1 MLSILRSL
9 RNPFIWKTAWRDSR
23 TERRKLLLF
32 ASAIIMGVA
41 ALVSVNSFGENLLR
55 EVDNQAKSL
64 LAADIVL
71 TSRTPISE
79 RVDVLADSLGIEQ
92 SLETNFTSMV
102 LFPRSGGTRLSQ
114 IRAIRGNYPFYG
126 EFETEP
132 AGALSDLQQRG
143 FALVDEGMM
152 IQYALSVGDSIRI
165 GEKYLIVRASI
176 LGIPGESAAASL
188 VGPRVYMSLDDLDET
203 GLIRQGSIA
212 SWKRFWKTPD
222 AAEVPDIIEAIR
234 PTTRSER
241 ISVDTVEER
250 RQGVNAVVG
259 NVTRFLNVIGFL
271 ALLLGAVGIASSIHV
286 YVRRKLNT
294 VAILRCI
301 GLKSVDALL
310 IFLIQTMFFGFLGT
324 VIGVVL
330 GMAIQM
336 VLPFVIQDF
345 LPVDVEF
352 QISWFAA
359 WEGLITGFIVTVIF
373 SLLPLLG
380 IRKVSPLSVL
390 RADTNE
396 SGRSLDV
403 ASISLL
409 ILGIATMIGFAIM
422 QTGDVIQGLLL
433 SALITVAIIGLAIVS
448 IAIIATSK
456 RINTS
461 SWSYVWRQGL
471 ANLYRPRNQTFIL
484 VLSLGLG
491 TTLIMTQVLIQHNLL
506 EQVSVVG
513 SEGQPN
519 LIMFDV
525 QTDQL
530 DGVKQLFDDQNLPV
544 MFEVPVVTM
553 RISSINGVAA
563 DAILRDSSSTIP
575 RWTLNREYRST
586 YRKELVDTETLL
598 SGTITSE
605 WSATDRVTPIPI
617 TLEEDIAADLNVSL
631 GDSLTIDVQGVQMKT
646 IIGGIRKV
654 DWQRVQPNFF
664 IVFPDGPLNTAPQ
677 FHVLVSRTE
686 TREASA
692 SIQRAVVEN
701 YPNVSAVDLDL
712 ILATIQSILDK
723 AAFVIRFMA
732 LFSIVT
738 GLIVLAGS
746 VIISKYQRIRE
757 NVLLRTIGASR
768 KQIIGILLA
777 EYTFLSMSAALAG
790 LILSGLAGWS
800 LSYFVFDGPFSIP
813 ALTLLSGWLLL
824 TTLTLSI
831 AWLNSRNTLNR
842 PPLEVLR
849 EEL

>member
-1 MLSILRSL
+1 M
-9 RNPFIWKTAWRDSR
+9 
-23 TERRKLLLF
+23 
-32 ASAIIMGVA
+32 
-41 ALVSVNSFGENLLR
+41 
-55 EVDNQAKSL
+55 
-64 LAADIVL
+64 
-71 TSRTPISE
+71 
-79 RVDVLADSLGIEQ
+79 
-92 SLETNFTSMV
+92 
-102 LFPRSGGTRLSQ
+102 
-114 IRAIRGNYPFYG
+114 
-126 EFETEP
+126 
-132 AGALSDLQQRG
+132 
-143 FALVDEGMM
+143 
-152 IQYALSVGDSIRI
+152 
-165 GEKYLIVRASI
+165 
-176 LGIPGESAAASL
+176 
-188 VGPRVYMSLDDLDET
+188 
-203 GLIRQGSIA
+203 
-212 SWKRFWKTPD
+212 
-222 AAEVPDIIEAIR
+222 
-234 PTTRSER
+234 
-241 ISVDTVEER
+241 
-250 RQGVNAVVG
+250 
-259 NVTRFLNVIGFL
+259 
-271 ALLLGAVGIASSIHV
+271 
-286 YVRRKLNT
+286 
-294 VAILRCI
+294 
-301 GLKSVDALL
+301 
-310 IFLIQTMFFGFLGT
+310 
-324 VIGVVL
+324 
-330 GMAIQM
+330 
-336 VLPFVIQDF
+336 
-345 LPVDVEF
+345 
-352 QISWFAA
+352 
-359 WEGLITGFIVTVIF
+359 
-373 SLLPLLG
+373 
-380 IRKVSPLSVL
+380 
-390 RADTNE
+390 
-396 SGRSLDV
+396 
-403 ASISLL
+403 
-409 ILGIATMIGFAIM
+409 LGIATMIGFAIM

-433 SALITVAIIGLAIVS
+433 SALIAVAIISLAIVS
-448 IAIIATSK
+448 FAIIATSK

-553 RISSINGVAA
+553 RISSINGVAV

-586 YRKELVDTETLL
+586 YRKSLVDTESLL
-598 SGTITSE
+598 SGSITPE

-617 TLEEDIAADLNVSL
+617 SLEEDIAADLNVSL

-646 IIGGIRKV
+646 IVGGIRKV

-692 SIQRAVVEN
+692 NIQRAVVEN

-732 LFSIVT
+732 LFSIIT